1 MYPSWFALDTNARE
15 HFCPRFCGDA
25 GRCPP
30 CWLVMQRQQIG
41 AFQKHNLRVHHAAEG
56 NRGLRL
62 VRISTWR
69 SKVQSGQPCSVQ
81 QHDLPL
87 GLAEEPEDPL
97 AVKM

>member
-1 MYPSWFALDTNARE
+1 LPAALTASCDGSRSE
-15 HFCPRFCGDA
+15 FFRSK
-25 GRCPP
+25 
-30 CWLVMQRQQIG
+30 I
-41 AFQKHNLRVHHAAEG
+41 LRVYHAAEG

-87 GLAEEPEDPL
+87 GLAEEPEDAL

>member
-1 MYPSWFALDTNARE
+1 MRAVARRVGWSCNGCRSE
-15 HFCPRFCGDA
+15 LFK
-25 GRCPP
+25 
-30 CWLVMQRQQIG
+30 
-41 AFQKHNLRVHHAAEG
+41 KHNLRVYHAAEG